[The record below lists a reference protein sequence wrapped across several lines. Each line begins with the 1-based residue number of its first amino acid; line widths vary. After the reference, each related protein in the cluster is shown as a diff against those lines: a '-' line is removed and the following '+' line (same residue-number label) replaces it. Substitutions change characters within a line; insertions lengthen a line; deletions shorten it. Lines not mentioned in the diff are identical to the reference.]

1 MSTRL
6 VLLTPLKG
14 EDLSR
19 LTKIFDGVE
28 ICVARTLS
36 DLETAAEK
44 PSVLLSFGSGVVV
57 PESILGRFAHA
68 YNLHAAP
75 PEFPGRDPHHHAI
88 YRNALTYGATLHVM
102 TKAVDAGPILAVER
116 FDVPANATPQALLRM
131 ANDAGFA
138 LLQRYSKKLASGTVS
153 PDPTEGWSGV
163 ATRRADLFR
172 LAELSPLVEET
183 ELARRTRALAND
195 DYDNLHM
202 TLHGQRFR
210 LRPAGPVA
218 ADEAY
223 AEFTETGFTALLD
236 ALIAGG
242 YRFASYGDSEA
253 DRHVIWRHDVDF
265 SMHRGAKLA
274 AIEAARGV
282 RATYFVNPRS
292 TFYNLLEADVAA
304 KARAIA
310 GLGHEIG
317 LHFDAPAP
325 DGGTWTATTL
335 EAALTK
341 EKMLIEA
348 IVERPVRVVSW
359 HNPDQSN
366 LLSFEGDMIA
376 GLHNA
381 YSARLKRDYV
391 YCSDSNGYW
400 RFTPMAEV
408 IAAGHP
414 RLHLITHPAWW
425 TPTPMSP
432 SARVDRAILGRAR
445 AVRRDYD
452 GQLQAAGRKN
462 IDG

>member
-1 MSTRL
+1 MIEGSKIALGPVQAEDSEILFNWINDPQIVHLHGPFRPVDSESHRKWIERLPSDPSTIVFAIREKSTKRL
-6 VLLTPLKG
+6 IGLVQLVGVHNVHRSAEMRIRIGEATDRGKG
-14 EDLSR
+14 WGAEA
-19 LTKIFDGVE
+19 VE
-28 ICVARTLS
+28 LCCRFAFGDMGLARVFLHVFADNALAIGAYEKS
-36 DLETAAEK
+36 GFSYEGLMRRAAFIGGTWK
-44 PSVLLSFGSGVVV
+44 DVVV
-57 PESILGRFAHA
+57 MA
-68 YNLHAAP
+68 
-75 PEFPGRDPHHHAI
+75 
-88 YRNALTYGATLHVM
+88 
-102 TKAVDAGPILAVER
+102 
-116 FDVPANATPQALLRM
+116 RM
-131 ANDAGFA
+131 APEPSN
-138 LLQRYSKKLASGTVS
+138 
-153 PDPTEGWSGV
+153 
-163 ATRRADLFR
+163 
-172 LAELSPLVEET
+172 
-183 ELARRTRALAND
+183 
-195 DYDNLHM
+195 
-202 TLHGQRFR
+202 
-210 LRPAGPVA
+210 
-218 ADEAY
+218 
-223 AEFTETGFTALLD
+223 AEFTEAGFASLLD
-236 ALIAGG
+236 ALIASG
-242 YRFASYGDSEA
+242 YRFASYGDTA
-253 DRHVIWRHDVDF
+253 TDKHVIWRHDVDF

-282 RATYFVNPRS
+282 RVTYFVNPRS

-414 RLHLITHPAWW
+414 RLHLLTHPAWW
-425 TPTPMSP
+425 TPTPLSP